1 MRKGLLLLTVLL
13 LLSGSVGASE
23 ITREQ
28 AEVFGVEQ
36 VEQGLPE
43 AAREALQNQD
53 ATQPQD
59 FVQGASRV
67 FSGALSGSIG
77 GVKAAA
83 GLMLRILMI
92 VVCCCLVENGR
103 DNRRAQAAAWAGALA
118 VTACCITDL
127 KGMIGLG
134 TSTMDEISS
143 FSSLLLPVMASAA
156 AAAGSVT
163 RAGVLGAVAAVFS
176 DLLIR
181 CTSRVLIPATY
192 GYLALAVVDAAMQEN
207 RLKKLQDLLAWAIR
221 FGLKGLMYLYTG
233 FLGLTG
239 VLTGSAD
246 AAALKAAKATLSG
259 VVPVV
264 GGIISDAAD
273 SVLAGAE
280 LLKSAVG
287 TFGMLAV
294 LAVFLTPFL
303 RMGLQFL
310 AFKLTAALSGILG
323 SRLGGLLD
331 AMSQAMGFLL
341 AMTASSMLMCMV
353 CCCCLMRTVAA

>member
-1 MRKGLLLLTVLL
+1 MRKCLLGLLLVLL
-13 LLSGSVGASE
+13 LTGPVCAAE

-28 AEVFGVEQ
+28 VAYFGVEQ

-43 AAREALQNQD
+43 AARSVLPDGD
-53 ATQPQD
+53 AARPRD
-59 FVQGASRV
+59 FAEGASRV
-67 FSGALSGSIG
+67 FTDALSGSIG
-77 GVKAAA
+77 GLKAAA

-92 VVCCCLVENGR
+92 VVCCCLVESGQDPR
-103 DNRRAQAAAWAGALA
+103 QEQAAAWAGALA
-118 VTACCITDL
+118 VTACCISDM

-156 AAAGSVT
+156 AAAGAVT
-163 RAGVLGAVAAVFS
+163 RAGVLGSVTAVFS

-181 CTSRVLIPATY
+181 CTDRVLIPATY
-192 GYLALAVVDAAMQEN
+192 GYLALAVADAALREE
-207 RLKKLQDLLAWAIR
+207 RLKKLRDLLAWAIR
-221 FGLKGLMYLYTG
+221 LGLKGIMYLYTG
-233 FLGLTG
+233 FLTLSG

-259 VVPVV
+259 MVPVV
-264 GGIISDAAD
+264 GSIISDAAD

-294 LAVFLTPFL
+294 LAVFLTPFF

-310 AFKLTAALSGILG
+310 AFKLTSALSGILG
-323 SRLGGLLD
+323 SRLCGLLD

-341 AMTASSMLMCMV
+341 AMTASSLLMCMV
-353 CCCCLMRTVAA
+353 CCCCLMRTVAS

>member
-1 MRKGLLLLTVLL
+1 MKKGLLFLIVLL
-13 LLSGSVGASE
+13 LLGSSVCAAE
-23 ITREQ
+23 IADEQ
-28 AEVFGVEQ
+28 AEYFGVER
-36 VEQGLPE
+36 VEQGLPD
-43 AAREALQNQD
+43 AAREVLSDRD
-53 ATQPQD
+53 ATQPRD
-59 FVQGASRV
+59 FAESASRI
-67 FSGALSGSIG
+67 FTNSISGSVSG
-77 GVKAAA
+77 LKTAS
-83 GLMLRILMI
+83 GLMLRILII
-92 VVCCCLVENGR
+92 VVCCCMVENGR
-103 DNRRAQAAAWAGALA
+103 DDRRDQASAWAGALA
-118 VTACCITDL
+118 VTACCISDM

-134 TSTMDEISS
+134 TSTMDEISG

-156 AAAGSVT
+156 AASGSVT
-163 RAGVLGAVAAVFS
+163 RASALGAVTTVFS

-181 CTSRVLIPATY
+181 CTDCVLIPATY
-192 GYLALAVVDAAMQEN
+192 GYLALAVVDAALQEN
-207 RLKKLQDLLAWAIR
+207 RLKKLRDLLAWSIR

-233 FLGLTG
+233 FLTLTG

-259 VVPVV
+259 MVPVV
-264 GGIISDAAD
+264 GSIISDAAD

-280 LLKSAVG
+280 LLKSTVG

-294 LAVFLTPFL
+294 LAVFLTPFF

-323 SRLGGLLD
+323 SRLCGLLE

-353 CCCCLMRTVAA
+353 CCCCMMRTVAS